1 MDDKNKPYKTLKELC
16 KEAGLQPIPFV
27 PTKYVDYHTKPR
39 TDWQPQRNRLDWACI
54 CGWIGKKKDLVVKNK
69 KWLSC
74 PSCGG
79 AAGIA
84 TFPSSGSVR

>member
-16 KEAGLQPIPFV
+16 KEAGLQPIPYTPSAIRV
-27 PTKYVDYHTKPR
+27 NYHRKPR
-39 TDWQPQRNRLDWACI
+39 TDRQPRRTDWACI
-54 CGWIGKKKDLVVKNK
+54 CGWIGKKKDLAVKNK

-84 TFPSSGSVR
+84 TFPTNGKVK